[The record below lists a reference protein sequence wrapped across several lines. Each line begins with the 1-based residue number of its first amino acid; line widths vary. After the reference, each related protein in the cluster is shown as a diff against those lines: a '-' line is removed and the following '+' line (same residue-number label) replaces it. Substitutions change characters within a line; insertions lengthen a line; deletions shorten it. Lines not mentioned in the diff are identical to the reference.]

1 MPLKEI
7 YMEAEFKKLSSTYKK
22 IKFLLE
28 QKPELST
35 DADQLIFTFYFYEL
49 GKAKINEMSGY
60 DVFTYFN
67 SKFKDK
73 TAKIESISRARR
85 LVLKRHPEL
94 KKPKAEIKTL
104 FKIKNID

>member
-1 MPLKEI
+1 
-7 YMEAEFKKLSSTYKK
+7 MEVEFKKLKSIYAK

-35 DADQLIFTFYFYEL
+35 DVDQLIFTFYFYEL

-73 TAKIESISRARR
+73 TAKIETIVRARR
-85 LVLKRHPEL
+85 LILQRYPEL
-94 KKPKAEIKTL
+94 KKPKVEIKTL
-104 FKIKNID
+104 FKVKNID

>member
-1 MPLKEI
+1 
-7 YMEAEFKKLSSTYKK
+7 MEVEFKKLKSIYAK

-35 DADQLIFTFYFYEL
+35 DVDQLIFTYYFYEL

-73 TAKIESISRARR
+73 TAKIETIGRARR
-85 LVLKRHPEL
+85 LVLQRYPEL
-94 KKPKAEIKTL
+94 KKPKVEIKTL
-104 FKIKNID
+104 FKVKNID

>member
-1 MPLKEI
+1 
-7 YMEAEFKKLSSTYKK
+7 MEVEFKKLKSIYAK

-35 DADQLIFTFYFYEL
+35 DVDQLIFTFYFYEL
-49 GKAKINEMSGY
+49 GKVKINEMSGY

-73 TAKIESISRARR
+73 TAKIETIVRARR
-85 LVLKRHPEL
+85 LILQRYPEL
-94 KKPKAEIKTL
+94 KKPKVEIKTL

>member
-1 MPLKEI
+1 
-7 YMEAEFKKLSSTYKK
+7 MEAEFKKLSSTYKK

-35 DADQLIFTFYFYEL
+35 DVDQLIFTFYFYEL

-60 DVFTYFN
+60 DVFAYFN
-67 SKFKDK
+67 SKFKEK
-73 TAKIESISRARR
+73 TPKIETIGRKMR
-85 LVLKRHPEL
+85 LVLQHHPEL
-94 KKPKAEIKTL
+94 KKPKVEIKTL

>member
-1 MPLKEI
+1 
-7 YMEAEFKKLSSTYKK
+7 MEVEFKKLKSIYAK

-35 DADQLIFTFYFYEL
+35 DVDQLIFTFYFYEL

-73 TAKIESISRARR
+73 TAKIETIGRARR
-85 LVLKRHPEL
+85 LILQRYPEL
-94 KKPKAEIKTL
+94 KKPKVEIKTL
-104 FKIKNID
+104 FKVKNID